1 MSEFL
6 LYILDLVEKI
16 LAYVNEID
24 FTIIDQIRDFITN
37 L

>member
-16 LAYVNEID
+16 LTYVKDID
-24 FTIIDQIRDFITN
+24 FTIINQIRDFITN